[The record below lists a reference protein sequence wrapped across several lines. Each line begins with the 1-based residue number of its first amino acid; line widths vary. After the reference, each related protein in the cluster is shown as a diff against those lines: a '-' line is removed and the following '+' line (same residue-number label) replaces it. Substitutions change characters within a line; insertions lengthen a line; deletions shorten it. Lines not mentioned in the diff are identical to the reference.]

1 MLKEREK
8 KKGRKSV
15 CLCAGTSMAPSSLTN
30 PLGNLKVRS
39 PIIISIITIS
49 STSNIATGIIEK
61 AMNTLSPVA

>member
-8 KKGRKSV
+8 KGKKSV
-15 CLCAGTSMAPSSLTN
+15 CLCAGTSMALSRLTN

-49 STSNIATGIIEK
+49 STSSIATRIIEK
-61 AMNTLSPVA
+61 AMNTLSLVA